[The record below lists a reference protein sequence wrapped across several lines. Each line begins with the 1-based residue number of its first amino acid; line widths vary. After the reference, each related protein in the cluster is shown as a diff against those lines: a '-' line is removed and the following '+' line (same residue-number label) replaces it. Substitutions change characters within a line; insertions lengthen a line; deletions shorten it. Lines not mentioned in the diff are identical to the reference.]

1 MTGGRYV
8 NNPSRVAGPP
18 AVNPAVISFRSHP
31 PTVATNTIE
40 LKLTGQY
47 AIDNVSAVRLLYW
60 FQRLRSTDYAFDG
73 MQFGTITSVIPTNE
87 QSPNYKVHVVGVSYI
102 YRWQ

>member
-1 MTGGRYV
+1 
-8 NNPSRVAGPP
+8 
-18 AVNPAVISFRSHP
+18 
-31 PTVATNTIE
+31 

-47 AIDNVSAVRLLYW
+47 AIDSKSAVRLLYW
-60 FQRLRSTDYAFDG
+60 FQRLRSSDYAYDG

-87 QSPNYKVHVVGVSYI
+87 QASNYNVNVVGISYV